1 MLGGVLSWF
10 PLGNEID
17 ARLRRFSKDEE
28 ADGPPTAG
36 LAPKGVPLWLEN
48 FSRALIRLE
57 IPDETLIFLAMSTG
71 VDEPFSE

>member
-1 MLGGVLSWF
+1 MCGGVLSWF

-28 ADGPPTAG
+28 ADGTLTAG
-36 LAPKGVPLWLEN
+36 LAPEGVPSRLVN

-57 IPDETLIFLAMSTG
+57 IPEETLIFFAMSTG
-71 VDEPFSE
+71 VGEPFSE